1 MVKEVARR
9 KNKRA
14 CDIPS
19 LYDDGLWCWRRI
31 WQWIWW
37 WRVHDDDEGDIGDC
51 LYLFLERCSLSM
63 MMLGWHRGRNCV
75 KPQANWTLCESFKS
89 SFLSALQTKNAMR
102 TIIWR
107 PLKIQKYKK
116 LQTKNAIRTLMVMI
130 VTFIWNMKNAMWTRH
145 CNDGEDNLKPSENFS
160 LWLMLLVDL
169 VTRLVVKTFKN
180 STAERVPSEC
190 S

>member
-75 KPQANWTLCESFKS
+75 KPEANWTLCESFKS

-102 TIIWR
+102 TMQWWWWSWR
-107 PLKIQKYKK
+107 HLKIQKYKK
-116 LQTKNAIRTLMVMI
+116 TRSLGAIRALTSRLGPSGLLDNVLHALRALRPCGPR
-130 VTFIWNMKNAMWTRH
+130 NSAMM
-145 CNDGEDNLKPSENFS
+145 G
-160 LWLMLLVDL
+160 
-169 VTRLVVKTFKN
+169 
-180 STAERVPSEC
+180 
-190 S
+190 